1 MEKMDYESKSPEEY
15 VSHLLKERREVVQAL
30 RKVLLENLPQ
40 ELEEIMSYGM
50 IGYVVPKSIYPD
62 GYRANPSEPL
72 PFVHLASQKK
82 HIALYHMGVY
92 FSEELTMWFQ
102 HEYEKLDIGKLDMGK
117 SCIRLKKIDKIPYDL
132 IAELSRKVSVKEYID
147 WYEKQLKK

>member
-1 MEKMDYESKSPEEY
+1 MSNEARTPDEY
-15 VSHLLKERREVVQAL
+15 VDGLSVERKEVVNKL
-30 RKVLLENLPQ
+30 RKVLRKNLPK

-50 IGYVVPKSIYPD
+50 IGYVVPKSIYPE
-62 GYRANPSEPL
+62 GYHANPSEPL

-82 HIALYHMGVY
+82 HIALYHMGAY
-92 FSEELTMWFQ
+92 FSEELTGWFEE
-102 HEYEKLDIGKLDMGK
+102 EYAKRDIGKLDMGK